1 MLSSLQVKP
10 GKYYYTSVYYQT
22 YLQDISPLPS
32 KTISPTCVPRR
43 SSKLTSKQFCQ
54 DILLQAQDLLYSSL
68 LELEIISS
76 GNIQIEIQKQF

>member
-1 MLSSLQVKP
+1 MMLSSLQVKP
-10 GKYYYTSVYYQT
+10 GKYYTSVFYQT
-22 YLQDISPLPS
+22 YLQDISPLLS
-32 KTISPTCVPRR
+32 KTISPTCVPHR